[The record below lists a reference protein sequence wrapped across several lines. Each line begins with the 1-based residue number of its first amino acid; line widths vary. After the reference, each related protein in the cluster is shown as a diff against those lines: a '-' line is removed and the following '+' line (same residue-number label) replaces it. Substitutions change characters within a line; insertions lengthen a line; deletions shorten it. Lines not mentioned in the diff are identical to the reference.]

1 MFMEGITMPTYW
13 VTIEISSRLIH
24 RFLGDV

>member
-1 MFMEGITMPTYW
+1 MFMGGITMPTYW
-13 VTIEISSRLIH
+13 VTIEITRGLIH